1 MDRVFIKCLL
11 YKIKVESKDMSL
23 KEYVSLSLCLKNM
36 SLIMS
41 KEYVTTSFTF
51 LCYYVLK
58 NMSPYSV

>member
-11 YKIKVESKDMSL
+11 YIIKVGSMDMLL

-41 KEYVTTSFTF
+41 KEYV
-51 LCYYVLK
+51 
-58 NMSPYSV
+58 PYSV